1 MTGTT
6 TTSFFLFAQVSLSNS
21 LSNQQPYRAPS
32 ARGDHFRF
40 GSVWFLEKKETKPK
54 LKKQLK
60 PVQTDRF
67 WLGSV
72 F

>member
-40 GSVWFLEKKETKPK
+40 GLVFRKKKETKPK

>member
-32 ARGDHFRF
+32 ARGDHFRLGLVF
-40 GSVWFLEKKETKPK
+40 IKKKETKPK

>member
-1 MTGTT
+1 LRK
-6 TTSFFLFAQVSLSNS
+6 FLYQTLFPTNNHIVRHQLGVII
-21 LSNQQPYRAPS
+21 
-32 ARGDHFRF
+32 F